1 MLIYV
6 LTPTSEYYILLSQGC
21 PLNLIHFSIM
31 SLLLISDIMFLI
43 EYTYYITLDC
53 FINVRLE
60 KNKYYTIILKKVISG
75 TTILFLSSLLI
86 PYYNVDALL
95 QVVFDKMTL
104 LVIFSIMLMT
114 CIKIYKNRWYYTLLF
129 YYITTKVSD
138 STILKEKRISNNVI
152 LFSYDHTIPT

>member
-1 MLIYV
+1 MLKYRFLCLSIFLRMLIYV

-43 EYTYYITLDC
+43 DYTYYYITLDC

-75 TTILFLSSLLI
+75 TIILFISSLLI
-86 PYYNVDALL
+86 PYYNADALL
-95 QVVFDKMTL
+95 QVVLDKMTL

-114 CIKIYKNRWYYTLLF
+114 CIKYKKTDGIILCYFIMVLLR
-129 YYITTKVSD
+129 YLIA
-138 STILKEKRISNNVI
+138 
-152 LFSYDHTIPT
+152 LF

>member
-1 MLIYV
+1 MLKYRFLCLSIFLRMLIHV

-43 EYTYYITLDC
+43 DYTYYYITLDC

-75 TTILFLSSLLI
+75 AIILFISSLLI
-86 PYYNVDALL
+86 PYYDADALL

-114 CIKIYKNRWYYTLLF
+114 CIKYKKTDGIILCYFIMVLLR
-129 YYITTKVSD
+129 YLIA
-138 STILKEKRISNNVI
+138 
-152 LFSYDHTIPT
+152 LF

>member
-1 MLIYV
+1 MLKYRFLCLSIFLRMLIYM

-21 PLNLIHFSIM
+21 PFNLIHFSIM

-43 EYTYYITLDC
+43 DYTYYYITLDC

-75 TTILFLSSLLI
+75 TIILFISSLLI
-86 PYYNVDALL
+86 PYYNADALL

-114 CIKIYKNRWYYTLLF
+114 CIKYKKTDGIILCYFIIVLLR
-129 YYITTKVSD
+129 YLIA
-138 STILKEKRISNNVI
+138 
-152 LFSYDHTIPT
+152 LF

>member
-1 MLIYV
+1 MLKYRFLCLSIFLRMLIYV

-43 EYTYYITLDC
+43 DYTYYYITLDC

-75 TTILFLSSLLI
+75 AIILFISSLLI
-86 PYYNVDALL
+86 PYYDADALL
-95 QVVFDKMTL
+95 HVVFDKMTL

-114 CIKIYKNRWYYTLLF
+114 CIKYKKTDGIILCYFIIVLLR
-129 YYITTKVSD
+129 YLIA
-138 STILKEKRISNNVI
+138 
-152 LFSYDHTIPT
+152 LF

>member
-1 MLIYV
+1 MLKYRFLCLSIFLRMLIYM

-21 PLNLIHFSIM
+21 PFNLIHFSIM

-43 EYTYYITLDC
+43 DYTYYYITLDC

-75 TTILFLSSLLI
+75 TIILFISSLLI
-86 PYYNVDALL
+86 PYCNADALL
-95 QVVFDKMTL
+95 QVVLDKMTL

-114 CIKIYKNRWYYTLLF
+114 CIKYKKTDGIILCYFIIVLLR
-129 YYITTKVSD
+129 YLIA
-138 STILKEKRISNNVI
+138 
-152 LFSYDHTIPT
+152 LF

>member
-1 MLIYV
+1 MLKYRFLCLSIFLRMLIYV

-43 EYTYYITLDC
+43 DYTYYYITLDC

-75 TTILFLSSLLI
+75 TTILFLSSLLM

-114 CIKIYKNRWYYTLLF
+114 CIKYKKTDGIILCYFIMVLLR
-129 YYITTKVSD
+129 YLIA
-138 STILKEKRISNNVI
+138 
-152 LFSYDHTIPT
+152 LF

>member
-1 MLIYV
+1 MLKYRFLCLSIFLRMLIYM

-21 PLNLIHFSIM
+21 PFNLIHFSIM

-43 EYTYYITLDC
+43 DYTYYYITLDC

-75 TTILFLSSLLI
+75 TIILFISSLLI
-86 PYYNVDALL
+86 PYYDADALL
-95 QVVFDKMTL
+95 HVVFDKMTL

-114 CIKIYKNRWYYTLLF
+114 CIKY
-129 YYITTKVSD
+129 S
-138 STILKEKRISNNVI
+138 KRQII
-152 LFSYDHTIPT
+152 

>member
-1 MLIYV
+1 MLKYRFLCLNIFLRMLIYV

-43 EYTYYITLDC
+43 DYTYYYITLDC

-75 TTILFLSSLLI
+75 AIILFISSLLI
-86 PYYNVDALL
+86 PYYDADALL
-95 QVVFDKMTL
+95 HVVFDKMTL

-114 CIKIYKNRWYYTLLF
+114 CIKYKKTDGIILCYFIIVLLR
-129 YYITTKVSD
+129 YLIA
-138 STILKEKRISNNVI
+138 
-152 LFSYDHTIPT
+152 LF

>member
-1 MLIYV
+1 MLKYRFLCLSIFLRMLIYV

-43 EYTYYITLDC
+43 DYTYYYITLDC

-75 TTILFLSSLLI
+75 AIILFISSLLI
-86 PYYNVDALL
+86 PYYDADALL

-114 CIKIYKNRWYYTLLF
+114 CIKYKKTDGIILCYFIMVLLR
-129 YYITTKVSD
+129 YLIA
-138 STILKEKRISNNVI
+138 
-152 LFSYDHTIPT
+152 LF

>member
-1 MLIYV
+1 MLKYRFLCLSIFLRMLIYV

-43 EYTYYITLDC
+43 DYTYYYITLDC

-60 KNKYYTIILKKVISG
+60 KNKYYTIILKRVISG
-75 TTILFLSSLLI
+75 TIILFISSLLI
-86 PYYNVDALL
+86 PYYDADALL
-95 QVVFDKMTL
+95 HVVFDKMTL

-114 CIKIYKNRWYYTLLF
+114 CIKYKKTDGIILCYFIIVLLR
-129 YYITTKVSD
+129 YLIA
-138 STILKEKRISNNVI
+138 
-152 LFSYDHTIPT
+152 LF

>member
-1 MLIYV
+1 MLKYRFLCLSIFLRMLIYV

-43 EYTYYITLDC
+43 DYTYYYITLDC

-75 TTILFLSSLLI
+75 TIILFISSLLI
-86 PYYNVDALL
+86 PYYDADALL
-95 QVVFDKMTL
+95 HVVFDKMTL

-114 CIKIYKNRWYYTLLF
+114 CIKYKKTDGIILCYFIIVLLR
-129 YYITTKVSD
+129 YLIA
-138 STILKEKRISNNVI
+138 
-152 LFSYDHTIPT
+152 LF

>member
-1 MLIYV
+1 MLKYRFLCLSIFLRMLIYM

-21 PLNLIHFSIM
+21 PFNLIHFSIM

-43 EYTYYITLDC
+43 DYTYYYITLDC

-75 TTILFLSSLLI
+75 TIILFISSLLI
-86 PYYNVDALL
+86 PYYNADALL
-95 QVVFDKMTL
+95 QVVLDKMTL

-114 CIKIYKNRWYYTLLF
+114 CIKYKKTDGIILCYFIIVLLR
-129 YYITTKVSD
+129 YLI
-138 STILKEKRISNNVI
+138 VI
-152 LFSYDHTIPT
+152 IRS

>member
-1 MLIYV
+1 MLKYRFLCLSIFLRMLIYV

-43 EYTYYITLDC
+43 DYTYYYITLDC

-75 TTILFLSSLLI
+75 TIILFLSSLLV

-95 QVVFDKMTL
+95 QVVFDKITL

-114 CIKIYKNRWYYTLLF
+114 CIKYKKTDGIILCYFIIVLLR
-129 YYITTKVSD
+129 YLIA
-138 STILKEKRISNNVI
+138 
-152 LFSYDHTIPT
+152 LF

>member
-1 MLIYV
+1 MLKYRFLCLSIFLRMLIYV

-43 EYTYYITLDC
+43 DYTYYYITLDC

-114 CIKIYKNRWYYTLLF
+114 CIKYKKTDGIILCYFIIVLLR
-129 YYITTKVSD
+129 YLIA
-138 STILKEKRISNNVI
+138 
-152 LFSYDHTIPT
+152 LF

>member
-1 MLIYV
+1 MLKYRFLCLSIFLRMLIYV

-43 EYTYYITLDC
+43 DYTYYYITLDC

-75 TTILFLSSLLI
+75 TIILFLSSLLI

-95 QVVFDKMTL
+95 QVFFDKMTL

-114 CIKIYKNRWYYTLLF
+114 CIKYKKTDGIILCYFIMVLLR
-129 YYITTKVSD
+129 YLIA
-138 STILKEKRISNNVI
+138 
-152 LFSYDHTIPT
+152 LF

>member
-1 MLIYV
+1 MLKYRFLCLSIFLRMLIYV

-21 PLNLIHFSIM
+21 PFNLIHFSIM

-43 EYTYYITLDC
+43 DYTYYYITLDC

-75 TTILFLSSLLI
+75 TTMLFISSLLI

-114 CIKIYKNRWYYTLLF
+114 CIKYKKTDGIILCYFIMVLLR
-129 YYITTKVSD
+129 YLIA
-138 STILKEKRISNNVI
+138 
-152 LFSYDHTIPT
+152 LF

>member
-1 MLIYV
+1 MLKYRFLCLSIFLRMLIYM

-21 PLNLIHFSIM
+21 PFNLIHFSIM

-43 EYTYYITLDC
+43 DYTYYYITLDC

-75 TTILFLSSLLI
+75 TTILFISSLLI

-114 CIKIYKNRWYYTLLF
+114 CIKYKKTDGIILCYFIMILLR
-129 YYITTKVSD
+129 YLIA
-138 STILKEKRISNNVI
+138 
-152 LFSYDHTIPT
+152 LF

>member
-1 MLIYV
+1 MLKYRFLCLSIFLRMLIYM

-43 EYTYYITLDC
+43 DYTYYYITLDC

-60 KNKYYTIILKKVISG
+60 KKKYYTIILKKVISG
-75 TTILFLSSLLI
+75 TIILFISSLLI
-86 PYYNVDALL
+86 PYYNADALL
-95 QVVFDKMTL
+95 QVVLDKMTL

-114 CIKIYKNRWYYTLLF
+114 CIKYKKTDGIILCYFIMVLLR
-129 YYITTKVSD
+129 YLIA
-138 STILKEKRISNNVI
+138 
-152 LFSYDHTIPT
+152 LF

>member
-1 MLIYV
+1 MLKYRFLCLSIFLRMLIYV

-21 PLNLIHFSIM
+21 PFNLIHFSIM

-43 EYTYYITLDC
+43 DYTYYYITLDC

-75 TTILFLSSLLI
+75 TTILFISSLLI

-114 CIKIYKNRWYYTLLF
+114 CIKYKKTDGIILCYFIMVLLR
-129 YYITTKVSD
+129 YLIA
-138 STILKEKRISNNVI
+138 
-152 LFSYDHTIPT
+152 LF

>member
-1 MLIYV
+1 MLKYRFLCLSIFLRMLIYV

-43 EYTYYITLDC
+43 DYTYYYITLDC

-95 QVVFDKMTL
+95 QVVFDKITL

-114 CIKIYKNRWYYTLLF
+114 CIKYKKTDGIILCYFIMVLLR
-129 YYITTKVSD
+129 YLIA
-138 STILKEKRISNNVI
+138 
-152 LFSYDHTIPT
+152 LF

>member
-1 MLIYV
+1 MLKYRFLCLSIFLRMLIYM

-43 EYTYYITLDC
+43 DYTYYYITLDC

-75 TTILFLSSLLI
+75 TIILFMSSLLI
-86 PYYNVDALL
+86 PYYNADALL
-95 QVVFDKMTL
+95 HVVLDKMTL

-114 CIKIYKNRWYYTLLF
+114 CIKYKKTDGIILCYFIMVLLR
-129 YYITTKVSD
+129 YLIA
-138 STILKEKRISNNVI
+138 
-152 LFSYDHTIPT
+152 LF

>member
-1 MLIYV
+1 MLKYRFLCLSIFLRMLIYM

-21 PLNLIHFSIM
+21 PFNLIHFSIM

-43 EYTYYITLDC
+43 DYNYYYITLDC

-75 TTILFLSSLLI
+75 TTILFISSLLI

-114 CIKIYKNRWYYTLLF
+114 CIKYKKTDGIILCYFIMVLLR
-129 YYITTKVSD
+129 YLIA
-138 STILKEKRISNNVI
+138 
-152 LFSYDHTIPT
+152 LF

>member
-1 MLIYV
+1 MLKYRFLCLSIFLRMLIYV

-43 EYTYYITLDC
+43 DYTYYYITLDC

-75 TTILFLSSLLI
+75 AIILFISSLLI
-86 PYYNVDALL
+86 PYYDADALL
-95 QVVFDKMTL
+95 YVVFDKMTL

-114 CIKIYKNRWYYTLLF
+114 CIKYKKTDGIILCYFIMVLLR
-129 YYITTKVSD
+129 YLIA
-138 STILKEKRISNNVI
+138 
-152 LFSYDHTIPT
+152 LF

>member
-1 MLIYV
+1 MLKYRFLCLSIFLRMLIYM

-43 EYTYYITLDC
+43 DYTYYYITLDC

-75 TTILFLSSLLI
+75 AIILFISSLLI
-86 PYYNVDALL
+86 PYYDADALL
-95 QVVFDKMTL
+95 HVVFDKMTL

-114 CIKIYKNRWYYTLLF
+114 CIKYKKTDGIILCYFIIVLLR
-129 YYITTKVSD
+129 YLIA
-138 STILKEKRISNNVI
+138 
-152 LFSYDHTIPT
+152 LF

>member
-1 MLIYV
+1 MLKYRFLCLSIFLRMLIYM

-21 PLNLIHFSIM
+21 PFNLIHFSIM

-43 EYTYYITLDC
+43 DYTYYYITLDC

-75 TTILFLSSLLI
+75 TTILFISSLLI
-86 PYYNVDALL
+86 PYYNADALL
-95 QVVFDKMTL
+95 QVVLDKMTL

-114 CIKIYKNRWYYTLLF
+114 CIKYKKTDGIILCYFIIVLLRYLITLF
-129 YYITTKVSD
+129 
-138 STILKEKRISNNVI
+138 
-152 LFSYDHTIPT
+152 

>member
-1 MLIYV
+1 MLKYRFLCLSIFLRMLIYV
-6 LTPTSEYYILLSQGC
+6 LTPTSEYYILVSQGC

-43 EYTYYITLDC
+43 DYTYYYITLDC

-75 TTILFLSSLLI
+75 AIILFISSLLI
-86 PYYNVDALL
+86 PYYDADALL
-95 QVVFDKMTL
+95 YVVFDKMTL

-114 CIKIYKNRWYYTLLF
+114 CIKYKKTDGIILCYFIMVLLR
-129 YYITTKVSD
+129 YLIA
-138 STILKEKRISNNVI
+138 
-152 LFSYDHTIPT
+152 LF

>member
-1 MLIYV
+1 MLKYRFLCLSIFLRMLIYV

-43 EYTYYITLDC
+43 DYTYYYITLDC

-75 TTILFLSSLLI
+75 TIILFLSSLLV

-114 CIKIYKNRWYYTLLF
+114 CIKYKKTDGIILCYFIIVLL
-129 YYITTKVSD
+129 
-138 STILKEKRISNNVI
+138 R
-152 LFSYDHTIPT
+152 

>member
-1 MLIYV
+1 MLKYRFLCLSIFLRMLIYV

-43 EYTYYITLDC
+43 DYTYYYITLDC

-95 QVVFDKMTL
+95 QVIFDKMTL

-114 CIKIYKNRWYYTLLF
+114 CIKYKKTDGIILCYFIIVLLR
-129 YYITTKVSD
+129 YLIA
-138 STILKEKRISNNVI
+138 
-152 LFSYDHTIPT
+152 LF

>member
-1 MLIYV
+1 MLKYRFLCLSIFLRMLIYM

-21 PLNLIHFSIM
+21 PFNLIHFSIM

-43 EYTYYITLDC
+43 DYTYYYITLDC

-114 CIKIYKNRWYYTLLF
+114 CIKYKKTDGIILCYFIIVLLR
-129 YYITTKVSD
+129 YLIA
-138 STILKEKRISNNVI
+138 
-152 LFSYDHTIPT
+152 LF

>member
-1 MLIYV
+1 MLKYRFLCLSIFLRMLIYM

-43 EYTYYITLDC
+43 DYTYYYITLDC

-114 CIKIYKNRWYYTLLF
+114 CIKYKKTDRIILCYFIIVLLR
-129 YYITTKVSD
+129 YLIA
-138 STILKEKRISNNVI
+138 
-152 LFSYDHTIPT
+152 LF

>member
-1 MLIYV
+1 MLKYRFLCLSIFLRMLIYV

-43 EYTYYITLDC
+43 DYTYYYITLDC

-75 TTILFLSSLLI
+75 TIILFISSLLI

-95 QVVFDKMTL
+95 QVVLDKMTL

-114 CIKIYKNRWYYTLLF
+114 CIKYKKTDGIILCYFIMVLLR
-129 YYITTKVSD
+129 YLIA
-138 STILKEKRISNNVI
+138 
-152 LFSYDHTIPT
+152 LF

>member
-1 MLIYV
+1 MLKYRFLCLSIFLRMLIYM

-21 PLNLIHFSIM
+21 PFNLIHFSIM

-43 EYTYYITLDC
+43 DYTYYYITLDC

-75 TTILFLSSLLI
+75 AIILFISSLLI
-86 PYYNVDALL
+86 PYYDTDALL

-114 CIKIYKNRWYYTLLF
+114 CIKYKKTDGIILCYFIMVLLR
-129 YYITTKVSD
+129 YLIA
-138 STILKEKRISNNVI
+138 
-152 LFSYDHTIPT
+152 LF

>member
-1 MLIYV
+1 MLKYRFLCLSIFLRMLIYV

-43 EYTYYITLDC
+43 DYTYYYITLDC

-75 TTILFLSSLLI
+75 AIILFISSLLI
-86 PYYNVDALL
+86 PYYDTDALL

-114 CIKIYKNRWYYTLLF
+114 CIKYKKTDGIILCYFIIVLLR
-129 YYITTKVSD
+129 YLIA
-138 STILKEKRISNNVI
+138 
-152 LFSYDHTIPT
+152 LF

>member
-1 MLIYV
+1 MLKYRFLCLSIFLRMLIYM

-43 EYTYYITLDC
+43 DYTYYYITLDC

-75 TTILFLSSLLI
+75 AIILFLSSLLI

-114 CIKIYKNRWYYTLLF
+114 CIKYKKTDGIILCYFIIVLLR
-129 YYITTKVSD
+129 YLIA
-138 STILKEKRISNNVI
+138 
-152 LFSYDHTIPT
+152 LF

>member
-1 MLIYV
+1 MLKYRFLCLSIVLRMLIYV

-43 EYTYYITLDC
+43 DYTYYYITLDC

-75 TTILFLSSLLI
+75 TIILFLSSLLI

-114 CIKIYKNRWYYTLLF
+114 CIKYKKTDGIILCYFIIVLLR
-129 YYITTKVSD
+129 YLIA
-138 STILKEKRISNNVI
+138 
-152 LFSYDHTIPT
+152 LF

>member
-1 MLIYV
+1 MLKYRFLCLSIFLRMLIYV

-43 EYTYYITLDC
+43 DYTYYYITLDC

-60 KNKYYTIILKKVISG
+60 KNKYCTIILKKVISG
-75 TTILFLSSLLI
+75 AIILFISSLLI
-86 PYYNVDALL
+86 PYYDADALL

-114 CIKIYKNRWYYTLLF
+114 CIKYKKTDGIILCYFIMVLLR
-129 YYITTKVSD
+129 YLIA
-138 STILKEKRISNNVI
+138 
-152 LFSYDHTIPT
+152 LF